1 MKKVLVVSN
10 NESIISLFA
19 EYSALQG
26 AKIKVVNEEPAK
38 PFKTIKEAVEIIM
51 KTDFD
56 VLVIGHKLG
65 DINFELLYSGLA
77 KSEDGEGITVLE
89 LAKDILKDK
98 VVISDGCTP
107 TSYPQVMMLYRNIG
121 VRHFIN
127 RQAVYFADRFNN
139 LMLCLDNKCNCDS
152 L

>member
-1 MKKVLVVSN
+1 MKKILMVNN

-19 EYSALQG
+19 EYLELS
-26 AKIKVVNEEPAK
+26 KINTEVVNEKPPK
-38 PFKTIKEAVEIIM
+38 PFKSVKEAVEKIT

-89 LAKDILKDK
+89 VAKNILKNK

-107 TSYPQVMMLYRNIG
+107 TSYPQVMTLYRNLG
-121 VRHFIN
+121 VKHFIN
-127 RQAVYFADRFNN
+127 RGGVIFADRFNN
-139 LMLCLDNKCNCDS
+139 LMSCLENKCDCDS

>member
-1 MKKVLVVSN
+1 MNKILVVSN
-10 NESIISLFA
+10 NGSIISLFA

-38 PFKTIKEAVEIIM
+38 PFKTAREAVEIIM

-65 DINFELLYSGLA
+65 DINFELLFFGLA

-89 LAKDILKDK
+89 MAKDILKNK
-98 VVISDGCTP
+98 IVISDGCTP
-107 TSYPQVMMLYRNIG
+107 TSYPQVMTLYRNLG

-127 RQAVYFADRFNN
+127 RQAVGFGNRFNN
-139 LMLCLDNKCNCDS
+139 LMLCLDNKCDCDS

>member
-19 EYSALQG
+19 EYSELS
-26 AKIKVVNEEPAK
+26 KINTEVVNEKPPK
-38 PFKTIKEAVEIIM
+38 PFKSVKEAVEKIT

-56 VLVIGHKLG
+56 VLLIGHKLS

-107 TSYPQVMMLYRNIG
+107 TSYPQVMMLYRNLG

-127 RQAVYFADRFNN
+127 RQAVCFADRFNN
-139 LMLCLDNKCNCDS
+139 LMLCLDNKCDCDS